1 MGKNLKP
8 AGGSEKRKKKIFAI
22 SMSAPTVLLL
32 VVMSI
37 FPLAFTAYYSLTNY
51 NYLAAGSA
59 KFIGFK
65 NFINLFQNK
74 YFLQSIWNTVKFT
87 IVCVLLE
94 TVIGLALAV
103 FIHGIRR
110 GKKALR
116 TIVILPYL
124 IPPVTV
130 ALIWQIMLSSNY
142 GIINGVLSAL
152 HLPVYNWFYDIKSA
166 FATICFIEIWQCMP
180 FVFLLLY
187 AALQSIPETLYEAA
201 QLDGASR
208 WKQFLHITLPSI
220 KNNIFLCVLMRTV
233 DTFRLFDKINILT
246 KGGPANSTATITQFL
261 YNNGIKNLQF
271 GNGSAIA
278 VVMVILVL
286 LLSSAYIKQAMPKNK

>member
-1 MGKNLKP
+1 MRNKRKP
-8 AGGSEKRKKKIFAI
+8 AVKSERKQNKIFSIA
-22 SMSAPTVLLL
+22 MSGPVVVLL

-37 FPLAFTAYYSLTNY
+37 FPLAFTLYYSLTNY
-51 NYLAAGSA
+51 NYLSGGNA
-59 KFIGFK
+59 KFIGFQ
-65 NFINLFQNK
+65 NFINLFHNK

-87 IVCVLLE
+87 VVCVLLE
-94 TVIGLALAV
+94 TLLGLALAV
-103 FIHGIRR
+103 FIHSIRR

-116 TIVILPYL
+116 TAVILPYL

-142 GIINGVLSAL
+142 GIINAALSAL
-152 HLPVYNWFYDIKSA
+152 HIPVFNWFYDIRTA

-201 QLDGASR
+201 RLDGANT
-208 WKQFLHITLPSI
+208 WEQFLHITLPSI
-220 KNNIFLCVLMRTV
+220 KNSLFLCVLMRTV

-278 VVMVILVL
+278 VVMVVLVL
-286 LLSSAYIKQAMPKNK
+286 LLSSAYIKQSMAQK

>member
-1 MGKNLKP
+1 MTL
-8 AGGSEKRKKKIFAI
+8 
-22 SMSAPTVLLL
+22 PTILLL
-32 VVMSI
+32 VIMSV
-37 FPLAFTAYYSLTNY
+37 FPLVFTAYYSLTDY
-51 NYLAAGSA
+51 NYLSKQETA
-59 KFIGFK
+59 FVGFQ
-65 NFINLFQNK
+65 NFLTLFQNK
-74 YFLQSIWNTVKFT
+74 YFLQSIWNTIRFT
-87 IVCVLLE
+87 IVCVFFQTLL
-94 TVIGLALAV
+94 GLALAV
-103 FIHGIRR
+103 FVDGARHGR
-110 GKKALR
+110 KFLR
-116 TIVILPYL
+116 TIIILPYL